1 MWYFISL
8 MSQFPDAEATVAYLQ
23 LTRCVI
29 DSYFNKQL
37 HPLARIER
45 HGMLY
50 FLLDTGVG
58 GC

>member
-1 MWYFISL
+1 